1 MPSKPKQA
9 TNVLVL
15 ALAGLLVYAARIFH
29 VFGRRFTDDDQT
41 VFWYAAREFL
51 HLHVREPC
59 FYGQAYNTLVASIPA
74 AVLIGLGLPEWVAV
88 PMIALTAGIVP
99 WLLLAHLCWKAGRRW
114 WASIVLAL
122 PLLMPPAYFMVLC
135 LASYNEG
142 LLMVIAAYWLGS
154 RSGSTSRFG
163 AALLLVL
170 GLIVTPNSVLVA
182 GPIALV
188 LAQCW
193 WREKHVVVPVTA
205 GVLAG
210 VGYKLGI
217 NAFYASH
224 PAYKFHPDW
233 LLKFAWSD
241 FVDGLSHLSRH
252 WGDLSPVPA
261 LPWLNA
267 AIVLGAAVALV
278 VSRRW
283 LLAAALLGVLAVAFG
298 SLGINKVHDGSDSVF
313 FSYTRM
319 YLGLPLLS
327 ALALMLASESL
338 PQQLGRAATIAI
350 LVLLGSGALYRQVTL
365 KSDVERALARP
376 VRAMS
381 PVAAK
386 QLVAECRQLDRL
398 ARREGVKWIFDIANN
413 RRSYGC
419 SALSYGRLNFLF
431 PLYERRTWLL
441 QEASRDP
448 VTKVMLTEAIP
459 GFCARIDR
467 SLTCKE
473 VQRNLQAVVVSA
485 ASARPALDFARSVGL
500 VVRPF

>member
-1 MPSKPKQA
+1 MKKRVTWVA
-9 TNVLVL
+9 VV
-15 ALAGLLVYAARIFH
+15 ALAGLLVYAARIFAI
-29 VFGRRFTDDDQT
+29 FGRRFTDDDQT
-41 VFWYAAREFL
+41 VFWFAAREFL

-59 FYGQAYNTLVASIPA
+59 FYGQAYNTLIASVPA
-74 AVLIGLGLPEWVAV
+74 AVLIGLGMPEWVAV
-88 PMIALTAGIVP
+88 PMIALTAGLIP
-99 WLLLAHLCWKAGRRW
+99 WLLLAHLSWKAGKRW
-114 WASIVLAL
+114 WASVLLAI
-122 PLLMPPAYFMVLC
+122 PLLLPPAYFMVLC

-142 LLMVIAAYWLGS
+142 LLLVIVAYWLGD
-154 RSGSTSRFG
+154 RTGCMSRFG

-170 GLIVTPNSVLVA
+170 GVIVTPNSLLVA
-182 GPIALV
+182 GPIAVV
-188 LAQCW
+188 LAQRW
-193 WREKHVVVPVTA
+193 WQEKRGVIPVTA

-210 VGYKLGI
+210 LGYKLGI

-224 PAYKFHPDW
+224 PAYRFHPDW
-233 LLKFAWSD
+233 QLRFAWSD
-241 FVDGLSHLSRH
+241 FLDGLSHLSRH
-252 WGDLSPVPA
+252 WGDLSPLPA

-267 AIVLGAAVALV
+267 AVVFGVAVTLV

-283 LLAAALLGVLAVAFG
+283 LLAAALLSVLVVAFG

-327 ALALMLASESL
+327 ALALLLASESL
-338 PQQLGRAATIAI
+338 PQQLSRAATIGI
-350 LVLLGSGALYRQVTL
+350 LVLLGAGALYRQATL
-365 KSDVERALARP
+365 ESEVERTLARP

-381 PVAAK
+381 PVASK

-431 PLYERRTWLL
+431 LLYERRTWLL

-448 VTKVMLTEAIP
+448 VTKVMLTEAAP

-467 SLTCKE
+467 SLACKE

-485 ASARPALDFARSVGL
+485 ATARPALDFARSVGL